1 MCTLRP
7 SLRLLI
13 LPLCL
18 VGCASTTG
26 VSSKVR
32 TVATIGDKPLPV
44 VTGEPGAI
52 VASDRVAPEH
62 RANPEGRISGRVVDA
77 QGNSVANARVRLA
90 VGNAP
95 GGKVVRATTDRSGA
109 FTLRG
114 LRPGSSYTVI
124 AEQDDGRGLLTGRA
138 KAQAPETGVRIAL
151 QPADADSGSGKATAS
166 TSPLVN
172 SVSSRVTREDKADEA
187 EDVAPGV
194 NTEDLPPAPEAE
206 ALAPTAPRRTAS
218 AASEDP
224 PNRAAGWRRGEPDRP
239 APKRSRTAA
248 VEDKEESP
256 PEEPAPAP
264 APRDA
269 AEAAP
274 AASAEESSVQDDG
287 PNPLPPAL
295 GSDQASSAPGPATPL
310 EKGPVLA
317 QAPPSALPLEEKR
330 LPDPLAPPT
339 ALPEVAQAPPAALP
353 EVAQPPPP
361 KETVALAPA
370 PPSGEVDPE
379 PSTAP
384 PAKAVTDEATAMT
397 RMMQDD
403 GSMKIA
409 WHDDPVPSPEQVRPE
424 PSSAPA
430 IPAGLMA
437 TPEASAPL
445 VPAPGPTETSAEGG
459 TRRRPTWRELTRSSP
474 MIPTEQEAESQVVTT
489 APDRPGEPPPRLDDG
504 KAYCRYDSRHR
515 RLEDFRLPDLQ
526 GRPVRFQD
534 LDADLVL
541 LDFWGTWCDPCV
553 KSVPFLVDL
562 QKRLGSARLKVVGI
576 ACEQG
581 PPEMRAAN
589 AAQAVQRLRIN
600 YPVLVSG
607 MDGPCP
613 LQRALQIQAFPTMV
627 LVDRHGRVLWR
638 DQGATPVTLARLD
651 RFLASAIRP
660 DDAPRRY

>member
-26 VSSKVR
+26 VSSKIR

-52 VASDRVAPEH
+52 LASDRVAPEL
-62 RANPEGRISGRVVDA
+62 RANPEGRISGRVVDE

-124 AEQDDGRGLLTGRA
+124 AEQDDGRGLLTGRTE
-138 KAQAPETGVRIAL
+138 AQAPEIGVRIAL
-151 QPADADSGSGKATAS
+151 RPADADSGSGKPTAS
-166 TSPLVN
+166 TSPRVN
-172 SVSSRVTREDKADEA
+172 SVSSRVTREDAADET
-187 EDVAPGV
+187 EDDAPKV

-206 ALAPTAPRRTAS
+206 ALAPTATRRTAS

-239 APKRSRTAA
+239 PPRRSRSSAA
-248 VEDKEESP
+248 EDKEESP
-256 PEEPAPAP
+256 PEEPSPAP
-264 APRDA
+264 AHHDA

-274 AASAEESSVQDDG
+274 SAPAEESSAQDDG

-295 GSDQASSAPGPATPL
+295 GSDQASAPGPATPP
-310 EKGPVLA
+310 EKVPALA
-317 QAPPSALPLEEKR
+317 QAPPPALPLEEIR
-330 LPDPLAPPT
+330 MPDPLPPPT
-339 ALPEVAQAPPAALP
+339 ALPEVAQAPPPAAPP

-361 KETVALAPA
+361 EEAMALAPA
-370 PPSGEVDPE
+370 PPPGAVDPE
-379 PSTAP
+379 PATAS
-384 PAKAVTDEATAMT
+384 PAEAVTDEAKALT
-397 RMMQDD
+397 RMMRDD
-403 GSMKIA
+403 GSKQIA
-409 WHDDPVPSPEQVRPE
+409 WHDDPVSSPEPARPE

-430 IPAGLMA
+430 SPGALVA

-445 VPAPGPTETSAEGG
+445 VPAPDPAETPAEGRP
-459 TRRRPTWRELTRSSP
+459 RRRPTWREMTRSSP
-474 MIPTEQEAESQVVTT
+474 IIPTEQEAEGRLVTN

-534 LDADLVL
+534 LDAELVL

-553 KSVPFLVDL
+553 KSVPFLMDL

-576 ACEQG
+576 ACEPG
-581 PPEMRAAN
+581 PPELRAAN
-589 AAQAVQRLRIN
+589 VAQAVQRLRIN
-600 YPVLVSG
+600 YPVLMSG

-651 RFLASAIRP
+651 RFLASATRP